1 MDSLYLKSMNIR
13 PYFDP
18 IPEFITTQKY
28 SSNSFFNFIHFHG
41 ETFPDLKGLQIA
53 IIGLVENRGMPKG
66 ESIERSASEVRD
78 KLFHLKKGHGLYKI
92 ADLGDL
98 KMGQTREES
107 IQIMATVGE
116 YLIKKQ
122 ILPIFIGGTH
132 DLDLGQYLSYQ
143 NLEKLVSMVTVDAK
157 VDMDEEGKPFENHS
171 QEIIL
176 HQPNFLFNYSHLGYQ
191 SFLVD
196 KDLTGV
202 MEKLYFDHI
211 RLGHVRSN
219 FKEIEPIIRN
229 ADLLSFDV
237 CAIQSSDAPGA
248 ADAQAFG
255 LSGEEACQIC
265 KFAGMNEKLSS
276 FGIFGYQPYYD
287 DNRNK
292 TASVIATMVWYFIEG
307 FYDRKD
313 TLSFKGNDY
322 VKYTVSLDFKPST
335 LVFYKSKRSEKW
347 WMEIPHQ
354 DQDKFD
360 RNTIIPC
367 SYQDYQTAQ
376 SGEIPERWVN
386 AQIKLL

>member
-1 MDSLYLKSMNIR
+1 MNIR
-13 PYFDP
+13 QYFDP
-18 IPEFITTQKY
+18 IPEFITSQKY
-28 SSNSFFNFIHFHG
+28 SPNSFFNFIHFHG

-53 IIGLVENRGMPKG
+53 LIGLCENRGLVKG
-66 ESIERSASEVRD
+66 ESIERSASEIRD

-98 KMGQTREES
+98 KNGTSREETIKNMS
-107 IQIMATVGE
+107 TIGE
-116 YLIKKQ
+116 FLIKKQ
-122 ILPIFIGGTH
+122 ILPVFIGGTH
-132 DLDLGQYLSYQ
+132 DLDMGQYLSYQ

-157 VDMDEEGKPFENHS
+157 VDMEEEGIPSDNHS

-176 HQPNFLFNYSHLGYQ
+176 HQPNFLFNYSHIGYQ

-211 RLGHVRSN
+211 RLGHLRSN

-237 CAIQSSDAPGA
+237 CSIQSSDAPGA
-248 ADAQAFG
+248 ADAQPFG
-255 LSGEEACQIC
+255 ISGEEACQIC

-322 VKYTVSLDFKPST
+322 VKYTVSLDLKPST

-367 SYQDYQTAQ
+367 SYQDYQLAQ
-376 SGEIPERWVN
+376 SGEIPERWIN
-386 AQIKLL
+386 AQLKLL

>member
-1 MDSLYLKSMNIR
+1 MNIR

-219 FKEIEPIIRN
+219 FKEIEPLIRN

>member
-1 MDSLYLKSMNIR
+1 MNIR

-157 VDMDEEGKPFENHS
+157 VDMEEEGKPFENHS

>member
-1 MDSLYLKSMNIR
+1 MNIR
-13 PYFDP
+13 QYFDP
-18 IPEFITTQKY
+18 IPEFITAQTY

-53 IIGLVENRGMPKG
+53 IIGLSENRGMAKS
-66 ESIERSASEVRD
+66 ESIERSASEIRD

-98 KMGQTREES
+98 KRGSTREES
-107 IQIMATVGE
+107 LQAMATVGE

-122 ILPIFIGGTH
+122 ILPVYIGGTH

-157 VDMDEEGKPFENHS
+157 VDMEEEGMPSDNHS

-176 HQPNFLFNYSHLGYQ
+176 HQPNFLFNYSHVGYQ

-202 MEKLYFDHI
+202 MEKLYFDHV

-237 CAIQSSDAPGA
+237 SVIQSSDAPGA
-248 ADAQAFG
+248 ADAQPFG
-255 LSGEEACQIC
+255 LSGEEACQIS

-292 TASVIATMVWYFIEG
+292 TASVIATMIWYFIEG

-322 VKYTVSLDFKPST
+322 IKYTVSLDLKPST
-335 LVFYKSKRSEKW
+335 LIFYKSKRSEKW

-367 SYQDYQTAQ
+367 SYQDYQMAQ
-376 SGEIPERWVN
+376 SGEIPERWIN
-386 AQIKLL
+386 AQLKLL